1 MQQLHGSGKTA
12 VLVER
17 MINKILNEDIDI
29 DKILVVTFTNAAASE
44 MRERILEALYKKI
57 DEEPDNEK
65 LQRQITLL
73 NKASICTIDAFCLDV
88 LRNNFYELDISP
100 NFRIADNTE
109 IELLKQE
116 AIEELFEQKY
126 EEENDDFLHLI
137 KTYTSYRDD
146 TPLKDLVQK
155 IYTYIQSNPFPE
167 KWLKEKVE
175 MFNVFDKL
183 DSDFSENIWGENILG
198 ELEEELI
205 DSLKMLED
213 TYNMLIMDSELEPH
227 AKVVLNDINELK
239 NLKDNITSWDKA
251 YTISQNLNFLRW
263 PSNKVTSVLVKEKA
277 KNLRTAA
284 KDKIKKKIDKLMLFT
299 SKEAYQDIY
308 DMYETLVKLKNLIM
322 DYDKTFS
329 KFKRDKNILDFND
342 IEHLT
347 LNILVKMNED
357 GTIEKSDVAKRY
369 QEKYVEVAI
378 DEYQDSNLVQEYILT
393 TISNNKNVFM
403 VGDVKQSI
411 YKFRQACP
419 RLFQSKYDTY
429 KLKQNKTEE
438 DDMKIKLFA
447 NFRSRKEVLDFT
459 NIIFENIM
467 SKELGEIEY
476 DEGEFLIKRAA
487 YEETK
492 ENVKTE
498 IHLIDLANDEKEEN
512 ENYEDSDEALEEDD
526 ERIEDIEVEARFVAS
541 KIKELVESKFQVFD
555 MKAQKYRDIKY
566 KDIVILLRNTK
577 VPASIFEKALINY
590 SVPVFSDASSEYL
603 DSIEIQTIMSVLKV
617 IDNPLQ
623 DIPLVTVLR
632 SSIGGFSDND
642 LVKIRLSDKYD
653 KFYNSLIKAKLEV
666 DKELKERIEK
676 FLEKIEIWRKEKEY
690 LSLDEFIWKIYNDTG
705 FYNYVGLLPNGGLR
719 QANLKILFERA
730 KQYEKVSFKGLFNF
744 ITFVEKL
751 RFGNGDF
758 GSAKLMG
765 ENENVVRI
773 MSIHKSKG
781 LEFPIVFLA
790 NTGRKI
796 NMMDLTN
803 DILLH
808 EEYGIGVKHIDYERQ
823 LEYDTLSKMAI
834 KNILRNENISEEM
847 RVLYVALTRAKE
859 KLYIVGMVKEFQK
872 FEANMLKEIERYER
886 TSTKL
891 NPILVKKYITYLEW
905 MYLVYLYNKENMQ
918 DLASVEV
925 HKKVDIIKGT
935 KQKETDE
942 MDIIKELE
950 KVKISKEE
958 FEEISKNLEQQYN
971 YINSTIIPTK
981 TSVTEMK
988 RRQLEKEEIKT
999 DTLFNENETTD
1010 IKLDLPNFL
1019 NENKEYISGAS
1030 KGTLVHLCMQ
1040 NLDLQKEYD
1049 LPQVKELIEK
1059 LQADGLINETEK
1071 EAINPYKIYN
1081 FTKNI
1086 LWKEMKQAKI
1096 VEREKPF
1103 YMNVLA
1109 KEIYNI
1115 DAEEF
1120 VLTQGIIDVYYIDKY
1135 NNLILL
1141 DYKTDY
1147 VEKEEELIKK
1157 YKIQLDL
1164 YKRAL
1169 EEALNKKVYKT
1180 YIYSTHLDKEIEV

>member
-1 MQQLHGSGKTA
+1 
-12 VLVER
+12 

-44 MRERILEALYKKI
+44 MRERILDALYKKI

-73 NKASICTIDAFCLDV
+73 NKASICTIDSFCLDV

-116 AIEELFEQKY
+116 AVEELFDQKY
-126 EEENDDFLHLI
+126 EEEDEDFLHLI
-137 KTYTSYRDD
+137 KTYTSYKDD
-146 TPLKDLVQK
+146 SSLKELVQK

-167 KWLKEKVE
+167 KWLEEKVE
-175 MFNVFDKL
+175 MFNVKDKL
-183 DSDFSENIWGENILG
+183 DSDFAENIWGQNILE

-205 DSLKMLED
+205 DSLKILEN

-227 AKVVLNDINELK
+227 AKVVANDINELQK
-239 NLKDNITSWDKA
+239 LKENINSWEKA
-251 YTISQNLNFLRW
+251 YLISQNINFLRW

-277 KNLRTAA
+277 KDLRTAA
-284 KDKIKKKIDKLMLFT
+284 KDNIKNKIKKLMIFS
-299 SKEAYQDIY
+299 SKEAYTDIY
-308 DMYETLVKLKNLIM
+308 DMYETLVKLKELIIN
-322 DYDKTFS
+322 YDKMFS
-329 KFKRDKNILDFND
+329 KLKREKNILDFGD

-347 LNILVKMNED
+347 LNILVKINED
-357 GTIEKSDVAKRY
+357 GSISKTDVAKRY
-369 QEKYVEVAI
+369 QDKYVEVAI

-429 KLKQNKTEE
+429 KLKQNKEDE
-438 DDMKIKLFA
+438 DDLKIKLFA

-459 NIIFENIM
+459 NLIFENIM

-476 DEGEFLIKRAA
+476 DEGEFLINRASF
-487 YEETK
+487 EPTK

-498 IHLIDLANDEKEEN
+498 IHLIDLADKEEIKK
-512 ENYEDSDEALEEDD
+512 ENYESENEEETKEDD
-526 ERIEDIEVEARFVAS
+526 EERIEDIEVEARFVAS
-541 KIKELVESKFQVFD
+541 KIKELVESKFQVYD
-555 MKAQKYRDIKY
+555 MKLQKFREIKY
-566 KDIVILLRNTK
+566 KDIVVLLRNTK
-577 VPASIFEKALINY
+577 IPAAIFEKELIN
-590 SVPVFSDASSEYL
+590 SNIPVFSDASSEYL

-617 IDNPLQ
+617 IDNPMQ

-653 KFYNSLIKAKLEV
+653 KFYNSLIRAKIGE
-666 DKELKERIEK
+666 DKELKIKIEK
-676 FLEKIEIWRKEKEY
+676 FLEKIDTWRIQKEY
-690 LSLDEFIWKIYNDTG
+690 LSLDELIWKIYNDTG

-751 RFGNGDF
+751 RIGNGDM

-781 LEFPIVFLA
+781 LEFPIVFLS

-796 NMMDLTN
+796 NMMDLN
-803 DILLH
+803 NNILLH
-808 EEYGIGVKHIDYERQ
+808 EQYGIGVKHIDYERQ

-834 KNILRNENISEEM
+834 KNILRTENISEEM

-859 KLYIVGMVKEFQK
+859 KLYLVGMVKD
-872 FEANMLKEIERYER
+872 FEGFEQNMLKEIERYEK
-886 TSTKL
+886 TSQKL
-891 NPILVKKYITYLEW
+891 NPILVKKYITYIEW
-905 MYLVYLYNKENMQ
+905 IYLVYLYNKDKMA
-918 DLASVEV
+918 DLVNVNV
-925 HKKVDIIKGT
+925 HNKKDIISKT
-935 KQKETDE
+935 KKQETGEIDT
-942 MDIIKELE
+942 IKDLE
-950 KVKISKEE
+950 KIKVSKEE
-958 FEEISKNLEQQYN
+958 LEEIAKNLEQKYN
-971 YINSTIIPTK
+971 YINSTVIPTK
-981 TSVTEMK
+981 TSVTEIK
-988 RRQLEKEEIKT
+988 RKEMEQDEEKFIEDKILDKSKMP
-999 DTLFNENETTD
+999 D
-1010 IKLDLPNFL
+1010 IKLELPKFL
-1019 NENKEYISGAS
+1019 NEEKEYITGAS
-1030 KGTLVHLCMQ
+1030 KGTLIHLCMQ
-1040 NLDLQKEYD
+1040 NLEMNKEYELSD
-1049 LPQVKELIEK
+1049 IKELIEK
-1059 LQADGLINETEK
+1059 LQANGLINEIEK
-1071 EAINPYKIYN
+1071 KSININKIYN

-1086 LWKEMKQAKI
+1086 IWKDMQKAKL

-1109 KEIYNI
+1109 KEIY
-1115 DAEEF
+1115 DVEAEENI
-1120 VLTQGIIDVYYIDKY
+1120 LTQGIIDVYYIDKD

-1147 VEKEEELIKK
+1147 VEKEEELVKK

-1180 YIYSTHLDKEIEV
+1180 YIYSTYLDKEIEL

>member
-1 MQQLHGSGKTA
+1 
-12 VLVER
+12 

-44 MRERILEALYKKI
+44 MRERILDALYKKI

-73 NKASICTIDAFCLDV
+73 NKASICTIDSFCLDV

-116 AIEELFEQKY
+116 AVEELFDQKY
-126 EEENDDFLHLI
+126 EEEDEDFLHLI
-137 KTYTSYRDD
+137 KTYTSYKDD
-146 TPLKDLVQK
+146 SSLKELVQK

-167 KWLKEKVE
+167 KWLEEKVE
-175 MFNVFDKL
+175 MFNVKDKL
-183 DSDFSENIWGENILG
+183 DSDFAENIWGQNILE

-205 DSLKMLED
+205 DSLKILEN

-227 AKVVLNDINELK
+227 AKVVANDINELQK
-239 NLKDNITSWDKA
+239 LKENINSWEKA
-251 YTISQNLNFLRW
+251 YLISQNINFLRW

-277 KNLRTAA
+277 KDLRTAA
-284 KDKIKKKIDKLMLFT
+284 KDNIKNKIKKLMIFT
-299 SKEAYQDIY
+299 SKEAYTDIY
-308 DMYETLVKLKNLIM
+308 DMYETLVKLKKLII
-322 DYDKTFS
+322 DYDKMFS
-329 KFKRDKNILDFND
+329 KFKREKNILDFGD

-347 LNILVKMNED
+347 LNILVKINED
-357 GTIEKSDVAKRY
+357 GSISKTDVAKRY
-369 QEKYVEVAI
+369 QDKYVEVAI

-429 KLKQNKTEE
+429 KLKQNKEDE
-438 DDMKIKLFA
+438 DDLKIKLFA

-459 NIIFENIM
+459 NLIFENIM

-476 DEGEFLIKRAA
+476 DEGEFLINRASF
-487 YEETK
+487 EPTK

-498 IHLIDLANDEKEEN
+498 IHLIDLADKEEITK
-512 ENYEDSDEALEEDD
+512 ENYESENEEETKEDD
-526 ERIEDIEVEARFVAS
+526 EERIEDIEVEARFVAS
-541 KIKELVESKFQVFD
+541 KIKELVESKFQVYD
-555 MKAQKYRDIKY
+555 MKLQKFREIKY
-566 KDIVILLRNTK
+566 KDIVVLLRNTK
-577 VPASIFEKALINY
+577 IPAAIFEKELIN
-590 SVPVFSDASSEYL
+590 SNIPVFSDASSEYL

-617 IDNPLQ
+617 IDNPMQ

-653 KFYNSLIKAKLEV
+653 KFYNSLIRAKIGE
-666 DKELKERIEK
+666 DKELKIKIEK
-676 FLEKIEIWRKEKEY
+676 FLEKIDTWRIQKEY
-690 LSLDEFIWKIYNDTG
+690 LSLDELIWKIYNDTG

-751 RFGNGDF
+751 RIGNGDM

-781 LEFPIVFLA
+781 LEFPIVFLS

-796 NMMDLTN
+796 NMMDLN
-803 DILLH
+803 NNILLH
-808 EEYGIGVKHIDYERQ
+808 EQYGIGVKHIDYERQ

-834 KNILRNENISEEM
+834 KNILRTENISEEM

-859 KLYIVGMVKEFQK
+859 KLYLIGMVKD
-872 FEANMLKEIERYER
+872 FESFEQNMLKEIERYEK
-886 TSTKL
+886 TSQKL
-891 NPILVKKYITYLEW
+891 NPILVKKYITYIEW
-905 MYLVYLYNKENMQ
+905 IYLVYLYNKDKMT
-918 DLASVEV
+918 DLVNVNV
-925 HKKVDIIKGT
+925 HNKKDIISKT
-935 KQKETDE
+935 KKEETEEIDT
-942 MDIIKELE
+942 IKDLE
-950 KVKISKEE
+950 KSKVSKEE
-958 FEEISKNLEQQYN
+958 LEEIAKNLEQQYN
-971 YINSTIIPTK
+971 YINSTVIPTK

-988 RRQLEKEEIKT
+988 RREMEQYEEKLEQDNILDKNKMP
-999 DTLFNENETTD
+999 D
-1010 IKLDLPNFL
+1010 IKLELPNFL
-1019 NENKEYISGAS
+1019 NEEKEYITGAT
-1030 KGTLVHLCMQ
+1030 KGTLIHLCMQ
-1040 NLDLQKEYD
+1040 NLELNKEYELSD
-1049 LPQVKELIEK
+1049 IKELIEK
-1059 LQADGLINETEK
+1059 LQANGLINEIEK
-1071 EAINPYKIYN
+1071 KSININKIYN

-1086 LWKEMKQAKI
+1086 IWKDMQKAKL

-1109 KEIYNI
+1109 KEIY
-1115 DAEEF
+1115 DVEAEENI
-1120 VLTQGIIDVYYIDKY
+1120 LTQGIIDVYYIDKDD
-1135 NNLILL
+1135 NLILL

-1147 VEKEEELIKK
+1147 LEKEEDLVKK

-1180 YIYSTHLDKEIEV
+1180 YIYSTYLDKEIEV